1 MKNYLFYVGIDISK
15 LKLDVVLI
23 ENVLVNKSEH
33 FIVEN
38 TTKGIKT
45 MISYLKKK
53 KIDLTKTLFC
63 FENTGVYTYPLS
75 INLSEF
81 ALDYWIVP
89 AIEIK
94 RSKGITRGK
103 NDKTDAKDIA
113 WYSIRNIDKLKLSS
127 IAEKEIQQLKLLF
140 TEREKVMKTLL
151 IFGTTK
157 ENKDFISNDVFKVVS
172 NINAKTIKDLKASL
186 KKLETKMKEIIKSN
200 SELKQQYDLIKSV
213 PGVGD
218 QSALY
223 FIIATKGFTAFDN
236 SRKFACY
243 AGTAPFE
250 YSSGSS
256 VRGGTKVNHMADK
269 KMKSLLQ
276 MGALA
281 AIKHDQQ
288 LKEYYNKKKNEGKN
302 SMLVMNNIRCK
313 IIDRVFSV
321 INRKTPYINTYKFA
335 S

>member
-1 MKNYLFYVGIDISK
+1 MKNYSFYVGIDISK

-23 ENVLVNKSEH
+23 ENVLTNKSEH

-38 TTKGIKT
+38 STKGIKL
-45 MISYLKKK
+45 MINQLKKK
-53 KIDLTKTLFC
+53 KIDLEKTLFC

-81 ALDYWIVP
+81 KLDYWIVP

-94 RSKGITRGK
+94 RSKGISRGK
-103 NDKTDAKDIA
+103 SDKTDAKDIA
-113 WYSIRNIDKLKLSS
+113 LYSIRSIDKLKLSS

-157 ENKDFISNDVFKVVS
+157 ENKGFISSDVLKVVQT
-172 NINAKTIKDLKASL
+172 INAKTIKFLKVSL
-186 KKLETKMKEIIKSN
+186 KELEDKMKEIIKNN
-200 SELKQQYDLIKSV
+200 SELKKQFDLIRSV
-213 PGVGD
+213 PGVGQ

-223 FIIATKGFTAFDN
+223 FIIATKGFTAFEN
-236 SRKFACY
+236 SRQFACY
-243 AGTAPFE
+243 SGTAPFE

-256 VRGGTKVNHMADK
+256 IRGGTKVNHMADK

-281 AIKHDQQ
+281 AIKHDAQ
-288 LKEYYNKKKNEGKN
+288 LKEYYMKKKNEGKN
-302 SMLVMNNIRCK
+302 SMLVLNNIRCK
-313 IIDRVFSV
+313 IIDRVFCV
-321 INRKTPYINTYKFA
+321 IKRETPYINTYKFA

>member
-302 SMLVMNNIRCK
+302 SMLVLNNIRCK

>member
-1 MKNYLFYVGIDISK
+1 LT
-15 LKLDVVLI
+15 
-23 ENVLVNKSEH
+23 NKWEH

-38 TTKGIKT
+38 TAKGINQ
-45 MISYLKKK
+45 MINLLKKK
-53 KIDLTKTLFC
+53 KIELDKTLFC
-63 FENTGVYTYPLS
+63 IENTGIYTYPLS
-75 INLSEF
+75 TNLSEF
-81 ALDYWIVP
+81 KLDYWIVP

-94 RSKGITRGK
+94 RSKGISRGK
-103 NDKTDAKDIA
+103 NDKSDAKDIA
-113 WYSIRNIDKLKLSS
+113 LYSIRNIDKLKLSS

-172 NINAKTIKDLKASL
+172 NINAKTIKNLKITL
-186 KKLETKMKEIIKSN
+186 KELETKMKEIIKNN
-200 SELKQQYDLIKSV
+200 SELKRQFDLIKSV
-213 PGVGD
+213 PGVGQ

-223 FIIATKGFTAFDN
+223 FIIAIKGFTAFDN
-236 SRKFACY
+236 SRQFACY
-243 AGTAPFE
+243 SGTAPFE

-256 VRGGTKVNHMADK
+256 IRGVTKVNHMADK

-281 AIKHDQQ
+281 AIKHDSQ
-288 LKEYYNKKKNEGKN
+288 LKEYYDKKKSEGKN
-302 SMLVMNNIRCK
+302 NMLVLNNIRCK

-321 INRKTPYINTYKFA
+321 IKRESPYVNTYKFA
-335 S
+335 G

>member
-15 LKLDVVLI
+15 LKLDVFLI
-23 ENVLVNKSEH
+23 ENVSTTKSEH

-38 TTKGIKT
+38 NSDGIKSI
-45 MISYLKKK
+45 ISQLKKR
-53 KIDLTKTLFC
+53 KIELSKTLFC

-75 INLSEF
+75 INLSKF
-81 ALDYWIVP
+81 KLDYWIVP

-94 RSKGITRGK
+94 RSKGISRGK

-113 WYSIRNIDKLKLSS
+113 WYSVRNIDKLKLSS

-140 TEREKVMKTLL
+140 TEREKVIKTLM

-157 ENKDFISNDVFKVVS
+157 ENKDLISNDVFKVVS
-172 NINAKTIKDLKASL
+172 SINVKTIKALKTSL
-186 KKLETKMKEIIKSN
+186 KELEDKMKEIVKSN
-200 SELKQQYDLIKSV
+200 SELKQQFDLIKSV
-213 PGVGD
+213 PGVGQ

-223 FIIATKGFTAFDN
+223 FIIATKGFKAFEN

-243 AGTAPFE
+243 SGTAPFE

-256 VRGGTKVNHMADK
+256 VKSPTKVNHMADK
-269 KMKSLLQ
+269 KMKMLLQ

-281 AIKHDQQ
+281 AIKYDQQ
-288 LKEYYNKKKNEGKN
+288 LKEYYSKKKSEGKN
-302 SMLVMNNIRCK
+302 NMLILNNIRCK
-313 IIDRVFSV
+313 IIDRVFAV
-321 INRKTPYINTYKFA
+321 INRKTPYVNTYKFA